1 MYRAIQY
8 QVIHIFPSRRTL
20 CCINHATWKTIRLHA
35 ELDTDFFTYFTL
47 QWRNNAYLLVTNEPR
62 GRVQCMSKI
71 PYTDDISLGENTN
84 RTKMCFRWGQ
94 DYNCSWESLLSSSE
108 GTCGDWSMKNSSHR
122 VHVLWMKDESPCSS
136 CQIIWLR
143 VQMMKQLNQQNSEL
157 QIKPKHKHAYLEL
170 SLYVVHCINQKK
182 YILWFKLK
190 LLIHLIIRTTRP
202 KREYNNV

>member
-94 DYNCSWESLLSSSE
+94 DYNCPWESLLSSSE

-122 VHVLWMKDESPCSS
+122 ECMFCEWKMNHLVLHVRSFGYVFKWWNNWISKIQNFKSNLSISML
-136 CQIIWLR
+136 I
-143 VQMMKQLNQQNSEL
+143 LN
-157 QIKPKHKHAYLEL
+157 Y
-170 SLYVVHCINQKK
+170 HCM
-182 YILWFKLK
+182 
-190 LLIHLIIRTTRP
+190 
-202 KREYNNV
+202 